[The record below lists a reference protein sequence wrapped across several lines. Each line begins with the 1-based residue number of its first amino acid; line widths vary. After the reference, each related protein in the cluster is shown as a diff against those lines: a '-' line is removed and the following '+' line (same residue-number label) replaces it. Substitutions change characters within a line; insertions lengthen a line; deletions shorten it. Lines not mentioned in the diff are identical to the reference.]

1 MDFRTSFVVRH
12 VLPDDRLANGKIDPE
27 RRIITLEMRWG
38 YVHPALVR
46 DFNIISSAVNDSG
59 LLAFDP
65 DLPEPGIQSEM
76 VRVEPW
82 LTDDEPLLLRPTSLT
97 DRCITFEI
105 LAHENL
111 IDLALVREMNQYAIP
126 DVCKVI
132 TPVTAQAKS

>member
-12 VLPDDRLANGKIDPE
+12 VLPDDRLANGKIDYD
-27 RRIITLEMRWG
+27 RRVLTLEMRWG

-59 LLAFDP
+59 LLAFEP
-65 DLPEPGIQSEM
+65 DLTGPGIEAEM

-82 LTDDEPLLLRPTSLT
+82 LTGDEPLLLLTTNIT

-105 LAHENL
+105 LAHEKL
-111 IDLALVREMNQYAIP
+111 VDLALVREMNQYAIP
-126 DVCKVI
+126 DVCQVI
-132 TPVTAQAKS
+132 TPVAAAAIS